1 MAVSLKKCY
10 RLVRCRVASLNRYCD
25 PTVFMKSVS
34 PLPRTRCG
42 HQNPDLFHELAKLQQ
57 SCMRAPRRTFSSSA
71 HSSLDSSFE
80 SKMPSDLR
88 TSYLQVFS
96 AHSARPPK
104 QLEHPRH
111 WVLQLRCGQDYWV
124 FQQYSKHRLRQLFV
138 FVPSNLPLSFCEASQ
153 AGGICKDLGMGTRAW
168 AEKSAILG

>member
-1 MAVSLKKCY
+1 MAVSLNKCY
-10 RLVRCRVASLNRYCD
+10 RLVRCRVASLYRYCD
-25 PTVFMKSVS
+25 PTAFITSMS
-34 PLPRTRCG
+34 PRTRCG
-42 HQNPDLFHELAKLQQ
+42 HQDPDLFHELAKLLQ
-57 SCMRAPRRTFSSSA
+57 SYVRVPKGTFSSLA
-71 HSSLDSSFE
+71 YSSLDSSFG

-96 AHSARPPK
+96 VHSARPPK

-124 FQQYSKHRLRQLFV
+124 FQQCLKHRLRQLFV

-153 AGGICKDLGMGTRAW
+153 AGGIRKDLGMRTRAW
-168 AEKSAILG
+168 AEISAILG

>member
-1 MAVSLKKCY
+1 MRSSGSK
-10 RLVRCRVASLNRYCD
+10 
-25 PTVFMKSVS
+25 P
-34 PLPRTRCG
+34 
-42 HQNPDLFHELAKLQQ
+42 FHELAKLLQ
-57 SCMRAPRRTFSSSA
+57 SYVRAPKGTFSSLA
-71 HSSLDSSFE
+71 YSSLDSSFE

-88 TSYLQVFS
+88 TSYLLVFS
-96 AHSARPPK
+96 VHSARPPK

-153 AGGICKDLGMGTRAW
+153 AGGIRKDLGMRTRAW
-168 AEKSAILG
+168 AEISAIWADPRSATSALPGNKCITGFRWPLIFQIGCNGGLHR

>member
-1 MAVSLKKCY
+1 MPRSIGTAI
-10 RLVRCRVASLNRYCD
+10 RPFSLNQCH
-25 PTVFMKSVS
+25 PS
-34 PLPRTRCG
+34 LG
-42 HQNPDLFHELAKLQQ
+42 HDAVIRIQTCFTSWLTATKL
-57 SCMRAPRRTFSSSA
+57 MRAPKSSSA
-71 HSSLDSSFE
+71 HRSLDSSFE

-96 AHSARPPK
+96 VHSARPPK

-124 FQQYSKHRLRQLFV
+124 FQQCLKHRLRQLFV

-153 AGGICKDLGMGTRAW
+153 AGGIRKDLGMRTRAW
-168 AEKSAILG
+168 AEISAILG